1 MWSHE
6 LMKRN
11 AMLALDST
19 LPNKDFLVI
28 PNGEDHIL
36 MQYTGLKD
44 KNGKEGYHH
53 SLIKHE
59 SRNQGNPIEIVWD
72 DGSWKGRYCG
82 SRFSGFVLNQWE
94 MNQAEIIGHI
104 YENPELLNEKP

>member
-1 MWSHE
+1 MREIKFKAWDKKYKKMYHGGDI
-6 LMKRN
+6 RI
-11 AMLALDST
+11 ALAFPD
-19 LPNKDFLVI
+19 
-28 PNGEDHIL
+28 EDIEF

-59 SRNQGNPIEIVWD
+59 FRNQGNPIEIIWD

-82 SRFSGFVLNQWE
+82 SRFSGFALNQWE
-94 MNQAEIIGHI
+94 MSQAEIIGNL
-104 YENPELLNEKP
+104 YDNPELSRG